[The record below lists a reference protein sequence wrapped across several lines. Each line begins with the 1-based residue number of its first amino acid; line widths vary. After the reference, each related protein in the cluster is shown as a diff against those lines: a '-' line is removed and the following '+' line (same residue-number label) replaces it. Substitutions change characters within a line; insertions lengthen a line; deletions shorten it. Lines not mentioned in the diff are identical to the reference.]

1 VSQTG
6 FENLD
11 AFLKNTIF
19 TTRPIPIH
27 SWISRRQALPPPTDS
42 RRSMRNT
49 GCISCGSPYRMCVT
63 GWQPRISWR
72 TVSSLIG
79 RIIRQRSV
87 PAYILTAVKNR
98 CLNWLETYRRQSQV
112 QHNIHSTAYRLA
124 IQSLASCEAD
134 ESQSLL
140 MTEVG
145 AIIRHELERMPERTR
160 RIFVA
165 HRYEDMSYREI
176 AALYELS
183 EGQVQYEIR
192 SAKQALKIA
201 LKDYIPAIMLLFLS
215 WHP

>member
-1 VSQTG
+1 MNKPSTSVTPPHSFEEVYAKYRMYFVRIAVSYVRDRMAA
-6 FENLD
+6 ED
-11 AFLKNTIF
+11 IV
-19 TTRPIPIH
+19 
-27 SWISRRQALPPPTDS
+27 TDS
-42 RRSMRNT
+42 FVAYWENHT
-49 GCISCGSPYRMCVT
+49 TTEI
-63 GWQPRISWR
+63 
-72 TVSSLIG
+72 
-79 RIIRQRSV
+79 RSV

-215 WHP
+215 

>member
-1 VSQTG
+1 
-6 FENLD
+6 
-11 AFLKNTIF
+11 
-19 TTRPIPIH
+19 
-27 SWISRRQALPPPTDS
+27 
-42 RRSMRNT
+42 
-49 GCISCGSPYRMCVT
+49 
-63 GWQPRISWR
+63 
-72 TVSSLIG
+72 
-79 RIIRQRSV
+79 
-87 PAYILTAVKNR
+87 
-98 CLNWLETYRRQSQV
+98 
-112 QHNIHSTAYRLA
+112 
-124 IQSLASCEAD
+124 
-134 ESQSLL
+134 

-215 WHP
+215 